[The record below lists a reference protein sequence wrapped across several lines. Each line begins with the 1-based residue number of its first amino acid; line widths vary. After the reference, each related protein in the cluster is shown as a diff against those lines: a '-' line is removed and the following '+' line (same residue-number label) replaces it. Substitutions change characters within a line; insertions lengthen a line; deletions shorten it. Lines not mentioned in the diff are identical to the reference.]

1 METDITHFIQNIPK
15 VELHL
20 HLEGTLE
27 PSMLLSLAK
36 RNGITLPYETAS
48 SVANAYNF
56 SNLQSF
62 LDLYYMGCTVLRQRQ
77 DFYDLAIAYLT
88 RAHDENVR
96 HVELFFDPQAHTGRG
111 VPFDDVVNGI
121 HSALADGQIKYGI
134 SSKLIMCILRD
145 QSEQDG
151 MKTLDAALRHT
162 DKIAGVG
169 LDSAEI
175 GNPPSKFQRL
185 FQRARK
191 EGFFAV
197 AHAGEEGPPNPYVW
211 DALDKLGVIRIDHG
225 VRCEEDDDLVER
237 LIKDRI
243 PLNVCPISNVKLK
256 VFDTIKDHNL
266 KHMLD
271 RGLTVTVN
279 SDDPAYFGGYI
290 TKNFIEAARNLG
302 LNKADI
308 IQLTKN
314 AIEASTLGAEGKAKL
329 SDELD
334 SYVNASYVGPS

>member
-1 METDITHFIQNIPK
+1 MEADTKLFIQNIPK

-36 RNGITLPYETAS
+36 RNGVALPYEATETTS
-48 SVANAYNF
+48 SIAKAYKF
-56 SNLQSF
+56 TNLQSF
-62 LDLYYMGCTVLRQRQ
+62 LNLYYMGCTVLLQRQ
-77 DFYDLAIAYLT
+77 DFYDLTMAYLT

-96 HVELFFDPQAHTGRG
+96 HVELFFDPQAHTARG
-111 VPFDDVVNGI
+111 VPFDDVVDGI
-121 HSALADGQIKYGI
+121 HSALVDGQKDYGI
-134 SSKLIMCILRD
+134 TSKLIMCILRD
-145 QSEQDG
+145 QSEEDG
-151 MKTLDAALRHT
+151 MKALDAALRHK

-197 AHAGEEGPPNPYVW
+197 AHAGEEGPPKPYVW
-211 DALDKLGVIRIDHG
+211 DALDKLGVNRIDHG
-225 VRCEEDDDLVER
+225 VRCEEDDELVER

-256 VFDTIKDHNL
+256 VFDTIQDHNL
-266 KHMLD
+266 KRMLD
-271 RGLTVTVN
+271 RGLLVTVN

-290 TKNFIEAARNLG
+290 TKNFTEAARNLC
-302 LNKADI
+302 LKKADI

-314 AIEASTLGAEGKAKL
+314 AIEASALGAQGKARL
-329 SDELD
+329 SEELE
-334 SYVNASYVGPS
+334 SFLNAT

>member
-1 METDITHFIQNIPK
+1 MEADITNFIRNIPK

-36 RNGITLPYETAS
+36 RNGVPLPYKTAS
-48 SVANAYNF
+48 SVANAYKF
-56 SNLQSF
+56 TNLQSF
-62 LDLYYMGCTVLRQRQ
+62 LDLYYMGCTVLCQTQ
-77 DFYDLAIAYLT
+77 DFFDLTMAYLT

-96 HVELFFDPQAHTGRG
+96 HVELFFDPQAHTTRG

-121 HSALADGQIKYGI
+121 HSALVDGEKKYGI

-145 QSEQDG
+145 KSEEDG
-151 MKTLDAALRHT
+151 MKALDAALRHK
-162 DKIAGVG
+162 DKIVGVG
-169 LDSAEI
+169 LDSAEV
-175 GNPPSKFQRL
+175 GNPPVKFEGL

-197 AHAGEEGPPNPYVW
+197 AHAGEEGPPKPYVW
-211 DALDKLGVIRIDHG
+211 DALDKLGVVRIDHG
-225 VRCEEDDDLVER
+225 VRCDEDDELVER

-256 VFDTIKDHNL
+256 VFGTIKDHNL
-266 KHMLD
+266 KRMLD
-271 RGLTVTVN
+271 RGVLVTVN

-290 TKNFIEAARNLG
+290 TKNFIEASKNLC
-302 LNKADI
+302 LDKADI

-314 AIEASTLGAEGKAKL
+314 AIEASTLGAEGKTKL
-329 SDELD
+329 LEELD
-334 SYVNASYVGPS
+334 LFIKIA